1 MQKFYTAKNDLV
13 FKTIMLTKQNV
24 LKKIIESVLEEEIK
38 EMKILN
44 NELTVINIKSKKRVV
59 DILVQIQN
67 QYIDVEMNNNPEEY
81 INIRNGTYLFNMIN
95 ESIGKGG
102 NYTKMLKN
110 EYIGINLTYQ
120 KGGSEIRNEYKL
132 QKRNGE
138 AYIKNFKIIEINM
151 EKLNKEWYTLSEQ
164 EREKFKYLEMLD
176 LNQKSLERFTKG
188 DRIMKEYEEIVK
200 KLNKDSE
207 FRMHI
212 TEEEDERLIF
222 ESSMELAVEKG
233 LQKGLEKG
241 LKKGEKQKALAIA
254 QKMLNKG
261 KSVAEV
267 KEFTDLSIE
276 EIKSLLN

>member
-120 KGGSEIRNEYKL
+120 KGKVKSGMNTSYKNKMERHISKIL
-132 QKRNGE
+132 RLLKS
-138 AYIKNFKIIEINM
+138 IWKN
-151 EKLNKEWYTLSEQ
+151 
-164 EREKFKYLEMLD
+164 
-176 LNQKSLERFTKG
+176 
-188 DRIMKEYEEIVK
+188 
-200 KLNKDSE
+200 
-207 FRMHI
+207 
-212 TEEEDERLIF
+212 
-222 ESSMELAVEKG
+222 
-233 LQKGLEKG
+233 
-241 LKKGEKQKALAIA
+241 
-254 QKMLNKG
+254 
-261 KSVAEV
+261 
-267 KEFTDLSIE
+267 
-276 EIKSLLN
+276 

>member
-1 MQKFYTAKNDLV
+1 
-13 FKTIMLTKQNV
+13 
-24 LKKIIESVLEEEIK
+24 
-38 EMKILN
+38 
-44 NELTVINIKSKKRVV
+44 
-59 DILVQIQN
+59 
-67 QYIDVEMNNNPEEY
+67 
-81 INIRNGTYLFNMIN
+81 
-95 ESIGKGG
+95 
-102 NYTKMLKN
+102 
-110 EYIGINLTYQ
+110 
-120 KGGSEIRNEYKL
+120 
-132 QKRNGE
+132 
-138 AYIKNFKIIEINM
+138 M

-241 LKKGEKQKALAIA
+241 LKKGLKKGEKQKALAIA